1 MKQFSVSDSQ
11 QTAPL
16 FVRKTGHAS
25 FFSFFLLPRPPR
37 DAPGAIKSKS
47 GAASPAGLCRGDSAE
62 TEEGKEG
69 GV

>member
-25 FFSFFLLPRPPR
+25 FFFPSLPPR

-47 GAASPAGLCRGDSAE
+47 GAASPAGLCRGDSEE

>member
-25 FFSFFLLPRPPR
+25 FFPFFSSPR
-37 DAPGAIKSKS
+37 DAAGAIKSKS
-47 GAASPAGLCRGDSAE
+47 GAASPAGLCGGDSEE

>member
-25 FFSFFLLPRPPR
+25 FFFPSPPPPPR

-47 GAASPAGLCRGDSAE
+47 GAASPAGLCRGDSEE

>member
-25 FFSFFLLPRPPR
+25 FFFLFSPPPR

-47 GAASPAGLCRGDSAE
+47 GAAPPAGLRRGDSE
-62 TEEGKEG
+62 KTEEGKEG

>member
-25 FFSFFLLPRPPR
+25 FFSFPPPR

-47 GAASPAGLCRGDSAE
+47 GDAAGLCRGDSEE